1 MGIYTIR
8 SLYPWG
14 YLGEKFAQDQPLA
27 LSANLAFEQSYGG
40 WMEIVLGTELY
51 AILSSLA
58 EAPINQ
64 GLAVT
69 GSVNQGEIQP
79 IGGVNEKLRAS
90 LMYAKARDS
99 LENREYSFPIR
110 M

>member
-1 MGIYTIR
+1 MSGNIHNKGVYI
-8 SLYPWG
+8 LGG

-40 WMEIVLGTELY
+40 WMEIVLQYGALCY
-51 AILSSLA
+51 PIKSA

-69 GSVNQGEIQP
+69 GSVNQKVRFNP
-79 IGGVNEKLRAS
+79 
-90 LMYAKARDS
+90 
-99 LENREYSFPIR
+99 
-110 M
+110 